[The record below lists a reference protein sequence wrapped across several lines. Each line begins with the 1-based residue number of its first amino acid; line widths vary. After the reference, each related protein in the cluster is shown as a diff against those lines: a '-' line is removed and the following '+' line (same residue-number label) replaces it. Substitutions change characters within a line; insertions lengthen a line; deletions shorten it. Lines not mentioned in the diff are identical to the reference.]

1 MRLTFGQPKVNL
13 NSNILDIDV
22 PAELEHNIPTGM
34 PHIDCLFA
42 GDGIMPST
50 SALVTGQPGLGKST
64 LMLQLA
70 DSLTG
75 QGHSVLY
82 VAGEESLY
90 QIRKA
95 ARRLNLQHGFVP
107 TYDTEVNNIIAQS
120 TALQK
125 KNTTGKVFVFVDSLQ
140 CLYLDNENAPKANKK
155 TRGRPKKI
163 DQAQRAIELLTMW
176 AKDTFGVV
184 FMIGHV
190 TKDGSFAGK
199 NSLKHTLDCHLH
211 LEMDTE
217 RGSETYGQR
226 IAIMKKNRSG
236 ISEQYFPYECTA
248 GGLQFAF
255 NGGF

>member
-1 MRLTFGQPKVNL
+1 MRLTFGQPKVGI
-13 NSNILDIDV
+13 NSNILDIEV
-22 PAELEHNIPTGM
+22 PPQLEHNIPSGM
-34 PHIDCLFA
+34 PHVDCLFA
-42 GDGIMPST
+42 GNGIMPST

-82 VAGEESLY
+82 VCGEESLY
-90 QIRKA
+90 QVRKA
-95 ARRLNLQHGFVP
+95 TRRLNLQHGFVP
-107 TYDTEVNNIIAQS
+107 TYDTEVNSILNLAKG
-120 TALQK
+120 LQK
-125 KNTTGKVFVFVDSLQ
+125 QRPNGKVFVFVDSLQ
-140 CLYLDNENAPKANKK
+140 CLYIDNEEGNKSGKK
-155 TRGRPKKI
+155 TRGRPKKV
-163 DQAQRAIELLTMW
+163 DPVQRAIELLTMW

-236 ISEQYFPYECTA
+236 ISEQYFPYEVTASGLHFSMA
-248 GGLQFAF
+248 GG
-255 NGGF
+255 

>member
-1 MRLTFGQPKVNL
+1 MRLTFGQPKVTL
-13 NSNILDIDV
+13 DSNILDIEV
-22 PAELEHNIPTGM
+22 PVELEHNIPTGM

-42 GDGIMPST
+42 GDGVMPST

-95 ARRLNLQHGFVP
+95 ARRLNLQHGFIP
-107 TYDTEVNNIIAQS
+107 TYDTEVNSIISLAKG
-120 TALQK
+120 LQK
-125 KNTTGKVFVFVDSLQ
+125 KNATGKVFVFVDSLQ
-140 CLYLDNENAPKANKK
+140 CLQHDTSSDTKGKK
-155 TRGRPKKI
+155 SRGRPKKI
-163 DQAQRAIELLTMW
+163 DPTQRAIEMLTMW

-248 GGLQFAF
+248 SGLQFAF